1 MTTPGGRPRS
11 RHRRRI
17 VAATVA
23 LVVPAVLLA
32 WSGAVVVG
40 AGSQRSIAVL
50 CSSIEDLC
58 REWAAAF
65 TAASGVEVAMVRLS
79 TGEALARLAREDVRF
94 DVWHGGTAESF
105 ALAADRGL
113 LAPYSSPEADAVP
126 AEFRDPAG
134 AWTGVYLGVLGF
146 CSNTAELSRLGV
158 GVPASWADLAAPG
171 LAGQV
176 SAPNPLTS
184 GTGYTMVWTQ
194 RVRLGSDDAAFEF
207 LARLDANVVQ
217 YTTSGMAPA
226 RVAGRGE
233 AAVGVTFSQHCVKAH
248 DEGLDDLVV
257 TYPSEGTGFEVGAVA
272 LTRSGAAD
280 PAARAYVDFA
290 ISGEGQSLGA
300 ATRSL
305 QLPTRPDVTAD
316 PRLGAGSLRLEYTP
330 AQAAAA
336 REQLTGR
343 FVDEVLR

>member
-113 LAPYSSPEADAVP
+113 LAPYASPEADAVP

-158 GVPASWADLAAPG
+158 GVPASWADLAARGWPG
-171 LAGQV
+171 
-176 SAPNPLTS
+176 
-184 GTGYTMVWTQ
+184 
-194 RVRLGSDDAAFEF
+194 R
-207 LARLDANVVQ
+207 
-217 YTTSGMAPA
+217 
-226 RVAGRGE
+226 
-233 AAVGVTFSQHCVKAH
+233 C
-248 DEGLDDLVV
+248 
-257 TYPSEGTGFEVGAVA
+257 
-272 LTRSGAAD
+272 
-280 PAARAYVDFA
+280 
-290 ISGEGQSLGA
+290 
-300 ATRSL
+300 
-305 QLPTRPDVTAD
+305 
-316 PRLGAGSLRLEYTP
+316 PRRTP
-330 AQAAAA
+330 
-336 REQLTGR
+336 
-343 FVDEVLR
+343 